1 MRSGVGGRIFEIRP
15 DPTVVGARPLPG
27 AMARIIFARISAR
40 GGNAR
45 SFDKWCLS
53 QAAAASIGR
62 EVDQRYV
69 SKVIQLLPQVAEATP
84 ALQAR
89 WMAASESFPQPD
101 RIITRRKRGKRIQHN
116 VHRIGVAGEI

>member
-15 DPTVVGARPLPG
+15 DSTAAGARLLPG
-27 AMARIIFARISAR
+27 SMARSISTRISAR

-45 SFDKWCLS
+45 SFDIWCLS
-53 QAAAASIGR
+53 QAAGESIGR
-62 EVDQRYV
+62 QVDEAV
-69 SKVIQLLPQVAEATP
+69 CFQVYPIAASSCRGDTDFG
-84 ALQAR
+84 
-89 WMAASESFPQPD
+89 MAASDSFLQPD